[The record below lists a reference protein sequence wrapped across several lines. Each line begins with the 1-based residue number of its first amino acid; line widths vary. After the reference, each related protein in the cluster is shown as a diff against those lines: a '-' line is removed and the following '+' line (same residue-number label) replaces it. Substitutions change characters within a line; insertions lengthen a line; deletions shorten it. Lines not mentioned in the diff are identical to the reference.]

1 MCFVSWALHFFSS
14 AIIRALI
21 VTMMKITI
29 MIMITILSLII
40 ICRLCGDATETVR
53 HIVRGCKKLA
63 NSEEN
68 LIKGVY
74 AAETINT
81 EDTF

>member
-1 MCFVSWALHFFSS
+1 
-14 AIIRALI
+14 
-21 VTMMKITI
+21 MMTITI

-81 EDTF
+81 EDTFKKTDRTRT